1 VKFSVSRIAQLL
13 ILASVFT
20 ALLLTTENAH
30 GQTPPA
36 ATQSSSPTS
45 ERNASISAARQ
56 EPATQRERRAQAY
69 AKLLE
74 GQRNLSDLRRDGDA
88 AALAHARQAF
98 QDAATLDPT
107 LAEAHT
113 ALAEIAF
120 YYPPQDF
127 EAAAREGVNATRV
140 DPDNFGAH
148 HLLSRLFT
156 IKSGLREG
164 NLSRSSADLA
174 IKELKE
180 VARLDKNNAEAW
192 ALLGEFYQATGR
204 TRESLDAL
212 THWAAAPASSD
223 TRFFQYITNRDL
235 SPDAAAAR
243 LGEGLLN
250 AGRGAE
256 ALAAV
261 RRAIALSP
269 ENKEYGELLGQI
281 IEAGGI
287 EDSSA
292 ITELQRMVAADPTN
306 TDTVELLARVQAR
319 AGRVEDAATTVR
331 AAISRQPKGDREQQ
345 MLRTFL
351 AQLYADAAR
360 YMDAIAVYEE
370 QLKEQGIGSVPL
382 TTVEQRAVASRTLQ
396 RMIEVYKR
404 AGRASDVSATI
415 ERMRRL
421 LGKDDPTPDAQYIL
435 SLRDQGK
442 KSEALQAARAA
453 RQRFPEQTDFVLIEA
468 QTLGELGRVDEAVAL
483 LNTLLKGSIDDFD
496 KYLLISSLYLQSARA
511 PEAVAAA
518 RKALEIA
525 PTERPDMME
534 AALITLSSAQERAGD
549 PKGSEDSLRRIL
561 AKDPNNAT
569 ALNNLGYFLVER
581 NERLTEALQLIQR
594 AVRANPTNS
603 SFLDSLG
610 WAYFKLGKLDEAER
624 HLTEAA
630 RRNSTSATIQEHLG
644 DLYQQRG
651 KLEMAR
657 SAWQKAL
664 SLVIEA
670 QDSARLKA
678 KISSETQR

>member
-1 VKFSVSRIAQLL
+1 
-13 ILASVFT
+13 
-20 ALLLTTENAH
+20 
-30 GQTPPA
+30 
-36 ATQSSSPTS
+36 
-45 ERNASISAARQ
+45 
-56 EPATQRERRAQAY
+56 
-69 AKLLE
+69 LLE
-74 GQRNLSDLRRDGDA
+74 GQRYLSDLRRAGNA
-88 AALAHARQAF
+88 ATLAQARQAF

-148 HLLSRLFT
+148 HLLSRLYT

-164 NLSRSSADLA
+164 TLNLLSADLA
-174 IKELKE
+174 IRELKE

-204 TRESLDAL
+204 TVESLDAL

-223 TRFFQYITNRDL
+223 TRFFQYITNREL

-256 ALAAV
+256 ALTAV
-261 RRAIALSP
+261 RRAIALNP

-292 ITELQRMVAADPTN
+292 IAELQRMVAADPTN
-306 TDTVELLARVQAR
+306 TDTIELLAKVQSR
-319 AGRVEDAATTVR
+319 SGRVEDAATTVR
-331 AAISRQPKGDREQQ
+331 AAISRHPKGDREQQ

-360 YMDAIAVYEE
+360 YTDAIAVYEE
-370 QLKEQGIGSVPL
+370 QLKVQGIGVVPL
-382 TTVEQRAVASRTLQ
+382 TTDEERAVASRVLQ

-404 AGRASDVSATI
+404 AGRASDVNATI
-415 ERMRRL
+415 ERMRLL
-421 LGKDDPTPDAQYIL
+421 LGKGDPTPDAQYVL

-468 QTLGELGRVDEAVAL
+468 QTLGELGRVDEGVAL
-483 LNTLLKGSIDDFD
+483 LRTLLKGSIEDFD

-511 PEAVAAA
+511 SEAVTAAH
-518 RKALEIA
+518 KALELA
-525 PTERPDMME
+525 PAERPDMME

-549 PKGSEDSLRRIL
+549 PKGSEESLRRIL
-561 AKDPNNAT
+561 ARDPNNAT

-581 NERLTEALQLIQR
+581 NERLAEALQLIQR

-610 WAYFKLGKLDEAER
+610 WAYFKLGKFDEAER

-630 RRNSTSATIQEHLG
+630 RRNNTSATIQEHLG

-664 SLVIEA
+664 SLVVEA
-670 QDSARLKA
+670 QATARLKA

>member
-1 VKFSVSRIAQLL
+1 MKFSVSRIVRLL

-20 ALLLTTENAH
+20 ALLQTTENAH
-30 GQTPPA
+30 GQTPSD
-36 ATQSSSPTS
+36 TQPSSPAQDK
-45 ERNASISAARQ
+45 NASAGQQ
-56 EPATQRERRAQAY
+56 EPATQRERRARAY

-74 GQRNLSDLRRDGDA
+74 GQRNLSDLRRDGSPA
-88 AALAHARQAF
+88 TLVQARQAF

-127 EAAAREGVNATRV
+127 ETATREGVNATRI

-164 NLSRSSADLA
+164 TLNRVSVDLA
-174 IKELKE
+174 IRELKE

-192 ALLGEFYQATGR
+192 ALLGEFYQATGK
-204 TRESLDAL
+204 TAESLDAF
-212 THWAAAPASSD
+212 TQWAAAPASSD
-223 TRFFQYITNRDL
+223 TRFFQYITNREL

-250 AGRGAE
+250 AGRGRE

-261 RRAIALSP
+261 RRAIALNP
-269 ENKEYGELLGQI
+269 ENKDYGELLGQI

-319 AGRVEDAATTVR
+319 TGRVDDAATTVR

-360 YMDAIAVYEE
+360 YTDAIAIYEE
-370 QLKEQGIGSVPL
+370 QLKEQGIGTAPL
-382 TTVEQRAVASRTLQ
+382 ATVEQRAVASRILQ

-404 AGRASDVSATI
+404 AGRASDVNTTI

-453 RQRFPEQTDFVLIEA
+453 RQRFPEETDLVLVEA
-468 QTLGELGRVDEAVAL
+468 QTLGELGRVDEGVAL
-483 LNTLLKGSIDDFD
+483 LKTLLKGSIEDFD
-496 KYLLISSLYLQSARA
+496 KYLLISNLYLQSARA

-518 RKALEIA
+518 RKALEITPA
-525 PTERPDMME
+525 DRPDMME
-534 AALITLSSAQERAGD
+534 AALIALSSAQERAGD

-561 AKDPNNAT
+561 ARDPNNAT

-594 AVRANPTNS
+594 AVRTNPTNS

-630 RRNSTSATIQEHLG
+630 RRNNTSAPIQEHLG

-664 SLVIEA
+664 SLAVEA
-670 QDSARLKA
+670 QDTARLKA
-678 KISSETQR
+678 KISNEPQR

>member
-1 VKFSVSRIAQLL
+1 VKLSVSRIARFL

-20 ALLLTTENAH
+20 ALLQTTENAH
-30 GQTPPA
+30 GQTPA
-36 ATQSSSPTS
+36 ATQSPSPTQDK
-45 ERNASISAARQ
+45 NPTASAAQQ
-56 EPATQRERRAQAY
+56 EPATQRERRARAY

-74 GQRNLSDLRRDGDA
+74 GQRNLSDLRRAGSPA
-88 AALAHARQAF
+88 TLVQARQAF
-98 QDAATLDPT
+98 QDAAMLDPT
-107 LAEAHT
+107 LSEAHT

-127 EAAAREGVNATRV
+127 ETATREGVNATRV

-164 NLSRSSADLA
+164 TLNRLSVDLA
-174 IKELKE
+174 IRELKE

-192 ALLGEFYQATGR
+192 ALLGEFYEATGQ
-204 TRESLDAL
+204 TKESLDAF
-212 THWAAAPASSD
+212 TRWAAAPASSD
-223 TRFFQYITNRDL
+223 TRFFQYITNREL

-250 AGRGAE
+250 AGRGVE

-261 RRAIALSP
+261 RRAIALNP
-269 ENKEYGELLGQI
+269 ENKDYAELLSRI
-281 IEAGGI
+281 IEAGEI
-287 EDSSA
+287 EDNSA
-292 ITELQRMVAADPTN
+292 IAELQRMIAADPTN

-319 AGRVEDAATTVR
+319 TGRVDDAATTVR

-345 MLRTFL
+345 MLRTIL
-351 AQLYADAAR
+351 AQLYTDAAR
-360 YMDAIAVYEE
+360 YTDAIAVYEE
-370 QLKEQGIGSVPL
+370 ELKEQGIGSAPL
-382 TTVEQRAVASRTLQ
+382 ATAEQKAVASRILQ

-421 LGKDDPTPDAQYIL
+421 LGKDDPAPDAQYIL

-453 RQRFPEQTDFVLIEA
+453 RQRFPEETDFVLVEA
-468 QTLGELGRVDEAVAL
+468 QTLGELGRVDEGVAL
-483 LNTLLKGSIDDFD
+483 IRALLKGSLDDFD

-525 PTERPDMME
+525 PAERPDLME

-561 AKDPNNAT
+561 ARDPNNAT

-603 SFLDSLG
+603 SFQDSLG
-610 WAYFKLGKLDEAER
+610 WAYFKLGKMDEAER

-630 RRNSTSATIQEHLG
+630 RRNNTSATIQEHLG

-664 SLVIEA
+664 SLVVEA
-670 QDSARLKA
+670 QDTARLKA